1 MAGSFVDLA
10 KHCAPQIAVETLA
23 AVVSIESNF
32 QPFAIRINSDHP
44 LADKPRTRSEAIET
58 ATILVAEG
66 HDVDFGL
73 GGVSSADINRL
84 GLSVTDTFDFC
95 LNLKATA
102 TLLDGYY
109 RVALRAGASD
119 ADAQNAMLRSYY
131 GRGDPSVGEMV
142 GYDKKVLA
150 ERDRLSGLLG
160 RIMLTEGQGTD
171 AATSD
176 ETGSAN
182 TIRQGSPLD
191 GAAAGSQPRQT
202 SVPAWDVFNS
212 GRRSS
217 VLVFSNEQK
226 E

>member
-10 KHCAPQIAVETLA
+10 QHCAPQIAVETLA

-32 QPFAIRINSDHP
+32 QPYAIRINSDHP
-44 LADKPRTRSEAIET
+44 LADQPRTRSEAIET

-66 HDVDFGL
+66 HDVDLGL
-73 GGVSSADINRL
+73 GGVSSGDLNRL
-84 GLSVTDTFDFC
+84 GLSVTDTFNFC

-109 RVALRAGASD
+109 QVALRAGATD
-119 ADAQNAMLRSYY
+119 KDAQGAMLRSYY
-131 GRGDPSVGEMV
+131 GRGDASVGEIV
-142 GYDKKVLA
+142 GYDTKVLA
-150 ERDRLSGLLG
+150 EKDRLSGLLG
-160 RIMLTEGQGTD
+160 KIVLTEGQGPD

-176 ETGSAN
+176 GAASAN
-182 TIRQGSPLD
+182 ALPQDSSED
-191 GAAAGSQPRQT
+191 EAAADSQPRQT
-202 SVPAWDVFNS
+202 PVPTWDVFNS
-212 GRRSS
+212 GRRRS

>member
-1 MAGSFVDLA
+1 MPGSFVDLA
-10 KHCAPQIAVETLA
+10 QHCAPQITVETLA
-23 AVVSIESNF
+23 AIVSIESNF

-44 LADKPRTRSEAIET
+44 IADRPTTRSEAIET
-58 ATILVAEG
+58 ATVLVAEG
-66 HDVDFGL
+66 HDVDLGL
-73 GGVSSADINRL
+73 GGVNSGDLNRL

-109 RVALRAGASD
+109 QAALRAGASD
-119 ADAQNAMLRSYY
+119 SDAQSVMLRSYY
-131 GRGDPSVGEMV
+131 GRGDAAVGEMV
-142 GYDKKVLA
+142 RYDSKVLA
-150 ERDRLSGLLG
+150 ERDRLSGLVG
-160 RIMLTEGQGTD
+160 NIMLTERAGLPNHDGTSTTLQ
-171 AATSD
+171 AAQTD
-176 ETGSAN
+176 E
-182 TIRQGSPLD
+182 
-191 GAAAGSQPRQT
+191 AAVESQPRGQA